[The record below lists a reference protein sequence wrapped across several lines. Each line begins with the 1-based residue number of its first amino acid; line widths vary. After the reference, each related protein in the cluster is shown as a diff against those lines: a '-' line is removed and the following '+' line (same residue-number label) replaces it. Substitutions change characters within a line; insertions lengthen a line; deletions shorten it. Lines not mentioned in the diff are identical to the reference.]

1 MFLANLSKRER
12 ILLYLAATFIS
23 LNLFYKFAIKPL
35 LKKWDLLNQQILNSE
50 IELKRSLKY
59 LNLKDEVENI
69 YLSYIGHIKKSGA
82 DEEELTVFLNE
93 VEKVAR
99 ASGMHIA
106 NIRPEPVKDLEF
118 YKKYLLEMNCEATME
133 NYIEFIYN
141 LQKTAQLIRVE
152 KLKLF
157 SQGKANPLLK
167 ARLLITK
174 VLATQ

>member
-12 ILLYLAATFIS
+12 ILLYLAATFIFLS
-23 LNLFYKFAIKPL
+23 LFYSFALKPL
-35 LKKWDLLNQQILNSE
+35 SKKWNSLNQQVLSSE

-59 LNLKDEVENI
+59 LNLKDEVEDI
-69 YLSYIGHIKKSGA
+69 YQSYIGYIKKGSA
-82 DEEELTVFLNE
+82 DEEEITILLNE

-118 YKKYLLEMNCEATME
+118 YKKYVLEMNCEATME

-152 KLKLF
+152 KLKLI
-157 SQGKANPLLK
+157 SQGKASPLLK

-174 VLATQ
+174 VVATQ